1 MCFQIPKTERKCLAV
16 AKQNQAVCNFPYSFG
31 ATDGKHVV
39 LQCATNSASEYVSS
53 KNTFSILPFAL
64 EDANYNFVIVDAGCQ
79 RRRYER

>member
-1 MCFQIPKTERKCLAV
+1 MCFQIAKTEQKWLAV
-16 AKQNQAVCNFPYSFG
+16 AKQNQTVCNFPHSFG

-53 KNTFSILPFAL
+53 KNTFSIVPFAL
-64 EDANYNFVIVDAGCQ
+64 VDANYNFVTVDARCQ